1 MSAIANDPEVTQRN
15 FEEIEVDTTPAGVA
29 YVTLNKP
36 ERINALTYQMI
47 HELRT
52 AIDDARRDMSV
63 RCVVLRGNGRGFCA
77 GDNLKGMGDAGPE
90 VDQMSRYLTYGYV
103 SVVKAIRGL
112 PKPVIA
118 SVHGPALGAGFELS
132 LASDFRVVAA
142 NARMGLPFIKL
153 ALAGGTYQLPRMI
166 GLTRAVELLLTARE
180 LTGVEAGEWGIATEV
195 VSEDE
200 LAAATSRWAERLA
213 ALPTRAMGYMK
224 RALYRAPELSLDEG
238 YQEAAL
244 NSVLVQAL
252 SDRAEAK
259 QARLD
264 KRPPNFQGI

>member
-1 MSAIANDPEVTQRN
+1 MTSDAVSHRD
-15 FEEIEVDTTPAGVA
+15 FEEIEVETSPAGVC

-47 HELRT
+47 RELRT

-63 RCVVLRGNGRGFCA
+63 LCVVLRGNGRGFCA

-90 VDQMSRYLTYGYV
+90 VDQMSRYMTYGYV
-103 SVVKAIRGL
+103 SAVKAIRGL

-118 SVHGPALGAGFELS
+118 SVHGPVLGAGFELC
-132 LASDFRVVAA
+132 LASDFRIVSSTASL
-142 NARMGLPFIKL
+142 GLPFIQL

-166 GLTRAVELLLTARE
+166 GLTRAVEMLLTARR

-195 VSEDE
+195 VDDAE
-200 LAAATSRWAERLA
+200 LEAATRRWAERLA
-213 ALPTRAMGYMK
+213 ELPTRAMGYMK

-238 YQEAAL
+238 IQEAAL

-252 SDRAEAK
+252 GDRAEAR
-259 QARLD
+259 QAREE
-264 KRPPNFQGI
+264 KRPPRFQGI

>member
-1 MSAIANDPEVTQRN
+1 MSDTTSNPIDQRS
-15 FEEIEVDTTPAGVA
+15 FEEIKVETTPTGVM

-47 HELRT
+47 REVRT
-52 AIDDARRDMSV
+52 AIDDARRDVSV
-63 RCVVLRGNGRGFCA
+63 RCVVLRGSGRGFCA

-103 SVVKAIRGL
+103 SAVKAIRAL

-118 SVHGPALGAGFELS
+118 SVHGHALGAGFELS
-132 LASDFRVVAA
+132 L
-142 NARMGLPFIKL
+142 
-153 ALAGGTYQLPRMI
+153 
-166 GLTRAVELLLTARE
+166 TRAVEMLLTARR
-180 LTGVEAGEWGIATEV
+180 LTGQEAGEWGIATEV

-200 LAAATSRWAERLA
+200 LGAATSRWADELA
-213 ALPTRAMGYMK
+213 SLPTRAMGYMK

-238 YQEAAL
+238 YQEAAV
-244 NSVLVQAL
+244 NSLLVQAL

-259 QARLD
+259 QAWLE
-264 KRPPNFQGI
+264 KRPPQFQGI